1 MSTPRH
7 VPSTPFTLTDRRF
20 RAQSHRAD
28 LRPSLLL
35 ARPGRPWG
43 CVPCPDAGFAFVL
56 ARLLAPDFELE
67 PSEHIEDAIT
77 ATGTIGLCIAGL
89 RGRAPTIHDA
99 RAAATLLGLQ
109 PSGTGSGTGGWRTK
123 HLGGIRHDPEL
134 RRALQTASLPIAA
147 ELVAGGTPPERSLR
161 AAFVEQSDPAT
172 PESGRSD
179 IT

>member
-1 MSTPRH
+1 MQR
-7 VPSTPFTLTDRRF
+7 
-20 RAQSHRAD
+20 HRAD
-28 LRPSLLL
+28 PRPAPPPAPRDGSEGSV
-35 ARPGRPWG
+35 R
-43 CVPCPDAGFAFVL
+43 CPDAGFAFVL
-56 ARLLAPDFELE
+56 ARRLARHFDLE
-67 PSEHIEDAIT
+67 PSEHLEDAIA
-77 ATGTIGLCIAGL
+77 ATGTVGLSIAGL

-134 RRALQTASLPIAA
+134 RRALQTAAIPIAA
-147 ELVAGGTPPERSLR
+147 ELVAGGTPPERGLR
-161 AAFVEQSDPAT
+161 AAFVEQSEPAT